1 MDFALAARKKLLP
14 NSGFPDTILLVGC
27 LWIDSAAVLKSKG
40 FARPAR
46 CQISS
51 PKPIID
57 LHYLDLLYAAALSQP
72 KIGDATISF
81 NYFGQEL
88 KKSYLPKFS
97 ISMNSNKSQ
106 DRLPRSTPQRQIKIG
121 KWNESLLASDV
132 NQIWVELHRI
142 VSSHPLVRASKRA
155 GFLVEEGKHN
165 AYTDLTQELFVALL
179 SKERFQHYL
188 DSGMTDAEV
197 EAEISQIE
205 LTNMLTAEL
214 RKRYPE
220 SYRLARRISTIV
232 QTSPKFKRFD
242 NVENPHAHRRLADRL
257 YGLTEW
263 RPEKPRRDIQEMEVR
278 VKSVSFQSRDTRMVG
293 CTGDSQIVI
302 SNVEL
307 EKLIIRIL
315 KAVDSP
321 VDVRS
326 LRSFVMSRLPIMDI
340 HLVPVGGSG
349 ESDDDERRHF
359 EVPDLRETPEEDLL
373 RHEDAAAG
381 SVDRFI
387 ESLRKS
393 VRGKRKQ
400 FYRMLNVL
408 WHCYLV
414 SDGGTQLEVADM
426 LGVSD
431 SLISDYRKRIEAN
444 LQALSFEGVNEAR
457 QFERALKRRVREMID
472 SQPTEVHT

>member
-1 MDFALAARKKLLP
+1 MNP
-14 NSGFPDTILLVGC
+14 VN
-27 LWIDSAAVLKSKG
+27 
-40 FARPAR
+40 
-46 CQISS
+46 Q
-51 PKPIID
+51 
-57 LHYLDLLYAAALSQP
+57 
-72 KIGDATISF
+72 
-81 NYFGQEL
+81 QE
-88 KKSYLPKFS
+88 
-97 ISMNSNKSQ
+97 
-106 DRLPRSTPQRQIKIG
+106 RLPRSMHPRQIKVG
-121 KWNESLLASDV
+121 KWNESLRASDV
-132 NQIWVELHRI
+132 NQIWLELHRI

-188 DSGMTDAEV
+188 DTGMSDTEV

-220 SYRLARRISTIV
+220 SYRLARRISTLV
-232 QTSPKFKRFD
+232 QTSPNFKRFD
-242 NVENPHAHRRLADRL
+242 NIGNPEAHRRLADRL
-257 YGLTEW
+257 YGLSDWKEN
-263 RPEKPRRDIQEMEVR
+263 KMRRDVQEMDER
-278 VKSVSFQSRDTRMVG
+278 VKAVSFQSRDTRMVG
-293 CTGDSQIVI
+293 CTGDAQIVI

-307 EKLIIRIL
+307 EKLIIRVF

-349 ESDDDERRHF
+349 DSDDDERIHF
-359 EVPDLRETPEEDLL
+359 EIPDHRETPEEDFL
-373 RHEDAAAG
+373 RHEAEDAAAG
-381 SVDRFI
+381 SVDRFMQ
-387 ESLRKS
+387 SLSKS
-393 VRGKRKQ
+393 VRGKAKQ
-400 FYRMLNVL
+400 FDRMVNVL

-414 SDGGTQLEVADM
+414 SDGGTQLEVAEM

-431 SLISDYRKRIEAN
+431 SLVSDYRKRIETN

-457 QFERALKRRVREMID
+457 QFEKALKRRVREMIAVG
-472 SQPTEVHT
+472 SERVTV

>member
-1 MDFALAARKKLLP
+1 MNP
-14 NSGFPDTILLVGC
+14 VN
-27 LWIDSAAVLKSKG
+27 
-40 FARPAR
+40 
-46 CQISS
+46 Q
-51 PKPIID
+51 
-57 LHYLDLLYAAALSQP
+57 
-72 KIGDATISF
+72 
-81 NYFGQEL
+81 QE
-88 KKSYLPKFS
+88 
-97 ISMNSNKSQ
+97 
-106 DRLPRSTPQRQIKIG
+106 RLPRSVQSRQIKVG
-121 KWNESLLASDV
+121 KWNDSLRASDV
-132 NQIWVELHRI
+132 NQIWLELHRI

-188 DSGMTDAEV
+188 DTGMTDAEV

-220 SYRLARRISTIV
+220 SYRLARRISTLI
-232 QTSPKFKRFD
+232 QTGSNFKRFD
-242 NVENPHAHRRLADRL
+242 NIGNPEAHRRLADRL
-257 YGLTEW
+257 YGLADWKET
-263 RPEKPRRDIQEMEVR
+263 KMRRDVQEMDER

-293 CTGDSQIVI
+293 CTGDAQIVI

-307 EKLIIRIL
+307 EKLIIRVF
-315 KAVDSP
+315 KAIDSP

-349 ESDDDERRHF
+349 DSDDDDRVSYEI
-359 EVPDLRETPEEDLL
+359 PDHRETPEEDFL
-373 RHEDAAAG
+373 RHEAEDAAAN

-387 ESLRKS
+387 QSLNKS
-393 VRGKRKQ
+393 VRGKAKQ
-400 FYRMLNVL
+400 FDRMVNVL

-414 SDGGTQLEVADM
+414 SDGGTQLEVAEM

-431 SLISDYRKRIEAN
+431 SLVSDYRKRIEAN

-457 QFERALKRRVREMID
+457 QFEKALKRRVREMIGVG
-472 SQPTEVHT
+472 TEKVTA